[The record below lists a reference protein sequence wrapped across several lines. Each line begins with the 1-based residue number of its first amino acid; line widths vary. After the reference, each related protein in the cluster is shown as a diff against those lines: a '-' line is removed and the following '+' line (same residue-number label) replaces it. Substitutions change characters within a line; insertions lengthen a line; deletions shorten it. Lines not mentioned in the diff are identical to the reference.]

1 HGNLHEWVNKIHVEL
16 DEAQKAIDSTAYFH
30 RIVKSKC
37 ARNMIEMADYMVC
50 NVTDDE
56 VKCAI
61 FSMGD
66 DRASGP
72 DGFTVAFFKKAWD
85 VVGGDITCAI

>member
-1 HGNLHEWVNKIHVEL
+1 
-16 DEAQKAIDSTAYFH
+16 
-30 RIVKSKC
+30 
-37 ARNMIEMADYMVC
+37 MIEMFLGTNGISNPLDDHDLFIRVLDTDKADYMVC